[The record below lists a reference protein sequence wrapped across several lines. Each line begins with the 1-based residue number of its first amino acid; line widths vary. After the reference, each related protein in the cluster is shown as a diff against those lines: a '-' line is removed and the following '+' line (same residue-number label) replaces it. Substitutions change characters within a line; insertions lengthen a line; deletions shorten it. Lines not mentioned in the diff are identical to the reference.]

1 MSSWYLST
9 PSMHA
14 TILSCSKIYCLSNV
28 VLLYYMLCL
37 FCHGYKYCPLFL
49 CVCVCV
55 CFFSVV
61 SSDSDI
67 SEIEQKHN
75 HAQQQPI
82 KRKVCCDG
90 CVLVI

>member
-1 MSSWYLST
+1 MQ
-9 PSMHA
+9 
-14 TILSCSKIYCLSNV
+14 
-28 VLLYYMLCL
+28 LYYHVAKSIALAMLFYFTTC
-37 FCHGYKYCPLFL
+37 FACFVMDISTVPCF

-55 CFFSVV
+55 CFFFFPVV
-61 SSDSDI
+61 SSDRDI

-75 HAQQQPI
+75 HAQQQPR